1 MVRQFINSLSN
12 SAVID
17 LELDNSEEK
26 SLKKLKPPE
35 KVFQSYLIKKLF
47 L

>member
-1 MVRQFINSLSN
+1 MVKQFINSMSN

-26 SLKKLKPPE
+26 SKKK
-35 KVFQSYLIKKLF
+35 FQLLQNKLF
-47 L
+47 LTAWIG

>member
-1 MVRQFINSLSN
+1 MVKQFINSMSN

-26 SLKKLKPPE
+26 SKKKISAFT
-35 KVFQSYLIKKLF
+35 K
-47 L
+47 